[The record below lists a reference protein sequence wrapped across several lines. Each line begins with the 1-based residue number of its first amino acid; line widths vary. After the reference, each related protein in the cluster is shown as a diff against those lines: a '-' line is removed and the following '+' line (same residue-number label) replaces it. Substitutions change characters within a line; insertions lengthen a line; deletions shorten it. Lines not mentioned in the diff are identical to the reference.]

1 MGDEPSVLI
10 STDGHL
16 GRIRLNRA
24 PALNSLTRE
33 MIAAIAAGLA
43 AFERDDAVTT
53 VLIDGAG
60 ERGFC
65 AGGDI
70 RALRE
75 SALADGTAAREFWA
89 AEYRVNAQIARYPKP
104 VVVVMEGIVMG
115 GGIGLAG
122 HASHRVATQNLR
134 AAMPEVG
141 IGFYPD
147 VGGTWLL
154 ARAPGRIGE
163 HLALTGTA
171 VNAADAVF
179 CGLAD
184 VCIPSNRTPQLA
196 DALAK
201 GVSPDAAIRSVAVAE
216 GASQLADA
224 CEWIDVAYA
233 SSTVSEIVMNLEALS
248 DPSAVETA
256 ELIRSRSPT
265 SLAVTLR
272 ALRAAR
278 QMATIEDVLDQ
289 DYRIACRFLETSD
302 FIEGIRAAVV
312 DKDRQ
317 PRWNPREAGSVTVEE
332 TERYFAS
339 LGAAELGLASSHP
352 EAAGCGISIGNGQ
365 LLPP

>member
-1 MGDEPSVLI
+1 MGNEPSLLV

-16 GRIRLNRA
+16 GRIRLNR
-24 PALNSLTRE
+24 PQALNSLTLE
-33 MIAAIAAGLA
+33 MIAAIAAGLD
-43 AFERDDAVTT
+43 AFERDDAVET

-65 AGGDI
+65 AGADI

-75 SALADGTAAREFWA
+75 SALADGSAAREFLA
-89 AEYRVNAQIARYPKP
+89 AEYRVNARIARYPKP
-104 VVVVMEGIVMG
+104 VVAVMEGIVMG

-154 ARAPGRIGE
+154 AQAPGRIGE
-163 HLALTGTA
+163 HLALTGTT
-171 VNAADAVF
+171 VNAADTVF

-184 VCIPSNRTPQLA
+184 VYVPSDQIPQLA
-196 DALAK
+196 VALAT
-201 GVSPDAAIRSVAVAE
+201 GVAPGAAIRSVAVAAE
-216 GASQLADA
+216 PSQLADA
-224 CEWIDVAYA
+224 RKWIDVAYA
-233 SSTVSEIVMNLEALS
+233 ASTVSEILAILEARR

-272 ALRAAR
+272 GLRAAR
-278 QMATIEDVLDQ
+278 QMATVEDVLDQ
-289 DYRIACRFLETSD
+289 DYRIVCRFLETPD
-302 FIEGIRAAVV
+302 FVEGIRAAVV

-317 PRWNPREAGSVTVEE
+317 PRWNPQEAGSVTVDQ
-332 TERYFAS
+332 TECYFSS
-339 LGAAELGLASSHP
+339 LGAAELGLASSHR
-352 EAAGCGISIGNGQ
+352 
-365 LLPP
+365 